1 MGDQNVFVEVR
12 ISVAGIVYRA
22 LQYELSEGLSRVS
35 RLSCEILGDAADAPE
50 PGDLIGKSAELVIK
64 RSDGS
69 SRRSFV
75 GEVVEAE
82 RAPREDGVRTV
93 QLEIAPTLWRLGKR
107 ADCRIFQKLGVV
119 DIVKNVLEG
128 GGVLPGQQRW
138 KVSESHPER
147 EYTVQYRETDL
158 EFILR
163 LLSEEGI
170 YFAVHFEDGKDILVL
185 GDDPRG
191 LGDIDGEKSLG
202 FLAEM
207 GFQGATDHV
216 ARVSRKHR
224 ITSDKV
230 TLRDYDS
237 DRPRLKVEAKVEGK
251 DPGGHTLEV
260 YQYPGRFTDA
270 AVGNQR
276 AKVLLDSI
284 QAERD
289 VVRGETGALTLFP
302 GLRFAVERHPYD
314 PLNQEYLVTGVHIE
328 WSLPRHGATDGGG
341 APRYACQ
348 FEAIPTSTSPFRPPR
363 RAREA
368 AIPGAQTAVTTGA
381 SGQEIHVN
389 EGGQVKVQFPWDR
402 LQKKDDGASRW
413 IRTSQLALGGS
424 MFLPRVGWE
433 VSVRHLDGDADRPLV
448 MGRMYNAATPPPY
461 ALPENKERSSI
472 QTATSPGGGSSN
484 EIRMHDAKGK
494 EEMFMNGSKDMSTDV
509 KNSTTESV
517 GGSSA
522 KKVGGD
528 QAKNVTNSVTATVGG
543 GQSIAVG
550 GNQTTHVETFMVDDV
565 GGGHSL
571 DIGGNRTM
579 MIGGDHKRDVGGDS
593 TLTVGGNSIDLVVGS
608 VTDKTLADMSHDVA
622 AALIELTAANR
633 SVSVGTDYKETT
645 GAVKVIAVAGAR
657 AVKVGA
663 TMSQKVGG
671 AIINSA
677 NGNRVDTAAG
687 SYTEVAAGAHI
698 IKAASVTFEAKSML
712 SIIMGASTLTL
723 MPAAVAITGVSVK
736 FDGDVDDAG
745 VLVIDN

>member
-1 MGDQNVFVEVR
+1 MGDQHVFVEVR
-12 ISVAGIVYRA
+12 VSVAGTAYRA
-22 LQYELSEGLSRVS
+22 LRYELSEGLSQVS
-35 RLSCEILGDAADAPE
+35 RLSCEILDDAADAPD
-50 PGDLIGKSAELVIK
+50 PADLIGKSAEVVLE

-69 SRRSFV
+69 ARRSFV
-75 GEVVEAE
+75 GEVIEAE

-93 QLEIAPTLWRLGKR
+93 HLEIAPALWQLSKR
-107 ADCRIFQKLGVV
+107 ADCRIFQKLSVV
-119 DIVKNVLEG
+119 DIVKKVLEG
-128 GGVLPGQQRW
+128 GGVTPGQQRW
-138 KVSESHPER
+138 TVNESHPER
-147 EYTVQYRETDL
+147 DYTVQYRETDL
-158 EFILR
+158 ELVLR

-170 YFAVHFEDGKDILVL
+170 YFAVHFEEGKDILVL

-191 LGDIDGEKSLG
+191 FGDIEGEKSLK

-216 ARVSRKHR
+216 AKVSRKHR

-230 TLRDYDS
+230 ILRDYDP
-237 DRPRLKVEAKVEGK
+237 DKPRLKVEAKVEGK
-251 DPGGHTLEV
+251 DPGGHALEV
-260 YQYPGRFTDA
+260 YRYPGRFTDA
-270 AVGNQR
+270 AVGNHLAQ
-276 AKVLLDSI
+276 VLLDSI

-289 VVRGETGALTLFP
+289 IVRGETGALTLFP
-302 GLRFAVERHPYD
+302 GLRFAVEQHPYD
-314 PLNQEYLVTGVHIE
+314 PLNQEYLVTAMRIE
-328 WSLPRHGATDGGG
+328 WSLLRHGATDGG

-348 FEAIPTSTSPFRPPR
+348 FEAIPTSTSPYRPPR

-368 AIPGAQTAVTTGA
+368 AIPGAQTAMTTGA

-389 EGGQVKVQFPWDR
+389 DGGQVKVQFPWDR

-448 MGRMYNAATPPPY
+448 MGRMYNAVTPPPY

-528 QAKNVTNSVTATVGG
+528 QKKNVTNSVTATVGG
-543 GQSIAVG
+543 SQSVSVG

-565 GGGHSL
+565 GGGHAL

-579 MIGGDHKRDVGGDS
+579 MIGGDHKRDVGGS
-593 TLTVGGNSIDLVVGS
+593 SSLTVGGNAIDLVVGS
-608 VTDKTLADMSHDVA
+608 VTDKTLADMSHDVS
-622 AALIELTAANR
+622 AALIEMTAANR

-687 SYTEVAAGAHI
+687 SYTEVAAGAQI